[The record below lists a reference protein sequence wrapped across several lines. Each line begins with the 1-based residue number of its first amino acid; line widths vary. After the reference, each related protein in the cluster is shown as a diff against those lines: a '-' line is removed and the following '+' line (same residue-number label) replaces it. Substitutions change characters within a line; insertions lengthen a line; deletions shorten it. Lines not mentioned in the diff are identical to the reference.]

1 MTDIL
6 DLPGWAVLSKRLDG
20 PVYSLESEYS
30 IEPDACQK
38 CGVIGRLY
46 RHGTKETTYRD
57 SPIRG
62 HAVNIMAKVRRYKCR
77 DCGETFLQPLG
88 GIQPDM
94 RMTQRCVDFIQSQCL
109 RDTFLRIAEHVGCD
123 DKTVRTLAG
132 EHIAKLNA
140 EYKPYLPEWMG
151 IDETQI
157 DGVLRCIITD
167 VGNNRPIDMLAD
179 REKSTVISWL
189 HRFKDRGVV
198 KGLAIDMWRPYKDAA
213 QSIFPSLPVVIDKFH
228 VVRMANKGLEK
239 VRVRLAKTKD
249 KAVGRDWMRRKALLR
264 MRYAN
269 LDEKGKFGLQMWM
282 DNEPEIAVAYRIK
295 EAFYDIYDCKTR
307 TEAELALDAWHK
319 SIPATLKAEFKE
331 LDRAAKNWRNEILAI
346 FDYPISNGYTEALNG
361 VAKVVNR
368 QGRGY
373 SFEVLRARIL
383 FGRKLKKIKEPE
395 TIEATEDEKH
405 PGDGLITL
413 DESKTPRHGV
423 RRALIEKYENRC
435 QSCLGIYESENLY
448 ATRMG
453 PLLDEEP
460 MVNVTLLCGTCKV
473 RFHTVGT
480 IYRDMTSTP

>member
-6 DLPGWAVLSKRLDG
+6 DLPGWKATSKCREED
-20 PVYSLESEYS
+20 EYVIKAEYTIQPGS
-30 IEPDACQK
+30 CQK
-38 CGVIGRLY
+38 CGVIGKLY
-46 RHGTKETTYRD
+46 KHGTKDIAYRD

-62 HAVNIMAKVRRYKCR
+62 APVNILASVQRYKCR

-88 GIQPDM
+88 SIQPDM
-94 RMTQRCVDFIQSQCL
+94 RMTRRCVEFIQSQCL

-123 DKTVRTLAG
+123 DKTVRSLAG
-132 EHIAKLNA
+132 DHIAKLNA

-157 DGVLRCIITD
+157 DGVLRCIIAD

-179 REKSTVISWL
+179 REKTTVVSWL

-198 KGLAIDMWRPYKDAA
+198 KGLAIDMWHPYKDAA
-213 QSIFPSLPVVIDKFH
+213 RSVFPGLPVVIDKFH
-228 VVRMANKGLEK
+228 VVRMANSGLEK

-249 KAVGRDWMRRKALLR
+249 KVVGRDWMRRKALLR

-307 TEAELALDAWHK
+307 QEAELALDAWHL
-319 SIPATLKAEFKE
+319 SIPKSLKTEFKE
-331 LDRAAKNWRNEILAI
+331 LDRAATNWRTEILAI

-373 SFEVLRARIL
+373 GFDVLRARIL
-383 FGRKLKKIKEPE
+383 FGRKAGKSAQQPPAPLVQV
-395 TIEATEDEKH
+395 TA
-405 PGDGLITL
+405 
-413 DESKTPRHGV
+413 RGV
-423 RRALIEKYENRC
+423 RPPLRELLIAKYEHRC
-435 QSCLGIYESENLY
+435 QSCGGVYDQQDLHV
-448 ATRMG
+448 TRMG
-453 PLLDEEP
+453 PLLDGEP
-460 MVNVTLLCGTCKV
+460 MVNNTLMCGYCKE
-473 RFHTVGT
+473 RFHTDGVIHHGPL
-480 IYRDMTSTP
+480 STP

>member
-6 DLPGWAVLSKRLDG
+6 DLPGWKAITKQQAAG
-20 PVYSLESEYS
+20 EYV
-30 IEPDACQK
+30 IEAEYTIHPIACQK
-38 CGVIGRLY
+38 CGVIAKPY
-46 RHGTKETTYRD
+46 KHGPKVISYRD

-62 HAVNIMAKVRRYKCR
+62 YPVRIMASVQRYKCR
-77 DCGETFLQPLG
+77 DCGGTYLQPLG
-88 GIQPDM
+88 GMQPDM
-94 RMTQRCVDFIQSQCL
+94 RMTERCVEYIQSQCL
-109 RDTFLRIAEHVGCD
+109 RDTFLRIADHVGCD
-123 DKTVRTLAG
+123 DKTVRALAG

-167 VGNNRPIDMLAD
+167 VGNNLPIDMLPD
-179 REKSTVISWL
+179 REKTTVVSWL

-213 QSIFPSLPVVIDKFH
+213 QSIFPGLPVVIDKFH
-228 VVRMANKGLEK
+228 VVRMANSGLEK
-239 VRVRLAKTKD
+239 VRVRMAKTKE
-249 KAVGRDWMRRKALLR
+249 KVVGREWMRRKALLR

-269 LDEKGKFGLQMWM
+269 LDEKGRFGLHMWM
-282 DNEPEIAVAYRIK
+282 DNEPEIAEAYRIK

-307 TEAELALDAWHK
+307 QEAELALSAWHK
-319 SIPATLKAEFKE
+319 SIPPSLKADFKE

-383 FGRKLKKIKEPE
+383 FGRKLKKVKEPE
-395 TIEATEDEKH
+395 TLEELEAEDPPETELLLVDTSRSDRLAK
-405 PGDGLITL
+405 
-413 DESKTPRHGV
+413 RHELL
-423 RRALIEKYENRC
+423 AKYENRC
-435 QSCLGIYESENLY
+435 QSCGGVFEGWQLQMHGMTPFVEGE
-448 ATRMG
+448 
-453 PLLDEEP
+453 PLVE
-460 MVNVTLLCGTCKV
+460 MTLLCASCHR
-473 RFHTVGT
+473 RFHT
-480 IYRDMTSTP
+480 DELNSHDSTSTP